1 VGSETNRSPRNAFHS
16 GPSDFF
22 RRLQAP
28 SAPFRLI
35 LAVPDYRNL
44 NRTATNTMVDNVL
57 IQEHYDDILRVAG
70 SLLQRAT
77 TAWEPMRALR
87 SRTHFLATLGRG
99 DCAGRSSED
108 QDALVSACVGQR
120 GVRSSL

>member
-1 VGSETNRSPRNAFHS
+1 
-16 GPSDFF
+16 
-22 RRLQAP
+22 
-28 SAPFRLI
+28 
-35 LAVPDYRNL
+35 
-44 NRTATNTMVDNVL
+44 MVDNVL

-87 SRTHFLATLGRG
+87 SRTHLLATLGRG
-99 DCAGRSSED
+99 DRAGRSSED

-120 GVRSSL
+120 GVRSSLRLSPTPVVGTTARLCSMSGTVPSI